1 MEFLTEEEYNQQDPP
16 AQPIK
21 KRKAA
26 VKDEKPALPRAV
38 NMKKTQHMP
47 SSNDP
52 VKEAFMAAPLFHLN
66 SFMNGGTKRNKAF
79 GPFIREQVATPGFYE
94 VDAIVHDMVKEGASQ
109 DAVRQEILRRGAP
122 DGFEMN
128 ASVASQV
135 ALWLREA
142 KVGSYVLMRHEY
154 KNCPWVPSRLK
165 DDQGKYIGKV
175 LVLGIVTEVI
185 EPYSAE
191 ERAIAASLPEIAND
205 FSHTFCRVQF
215 NKMIMKSTLQPATIK
230 YISAVCQKTVGK
242 ICVDGGEWPSLGTDS
257 VSVRED
263 LWSNATISIT
273 GQEFNETFG
282 TDEDMFHV

>member
-1 MEFLTEEEYNQQDPP
+1 MEFLTEDEFNQDPP
-16 AQPIK
+16 PQSIK

-26 VKDEKPALPRAV
+26 AAHEKPKIARAV
-38 NMKKTQHMP
+38 KAKEIQHMTTG
-47 SSNDP
+47 NDP
-52 VKEAFMAAPLFHLN
+52 TMAEFMAAPLFHLN
-66 SFMNGGTKRNKAF
+66 SFMNRATQRNKGF
-79 GPFIREQVATPGFYE
+79 GPFIREQVATPGFYG
-94 VDAIVHDMVKEGASQ
+94 VDLSVHKMVKEGASQ
-109 DAVRQEILRRGAP
+109 DAVRQEILRLGAP
-122 DGFEMN
+122 DRFEMN

-154 KNCPWVPSRLK
+154 KNCPWVPSHLK

-175 LVLGIVTEVI
+175 LVLGRVIKVI

-215 NKMIMKSTLQPATIK
+215 NKMILKNTLQPATIK

-242 ICVDGGEWPSLGTDS
+242 ICVEGVEWPSLGTDS

-263 LWSNATISIT
+263 LWANAIISIT
-273 GQEFNETFG
+273 KQDFNESFG
-282 TDEDMFHV
+282 SDEDLYV